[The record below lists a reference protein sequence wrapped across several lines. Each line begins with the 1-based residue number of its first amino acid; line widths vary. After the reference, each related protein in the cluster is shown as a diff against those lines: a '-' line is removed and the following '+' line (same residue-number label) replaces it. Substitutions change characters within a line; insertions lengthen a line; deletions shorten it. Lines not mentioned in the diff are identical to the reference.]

1 MANLTGKARLR
12 ALMENNDKKSVD
24 TSDKQKNNKNLTG
37 KARLRSLMGMEESES
52 STYQTDY
59 DRLKNAYGPPI
70 AEEEEGQSNLS
81 LGKQILQSMN
91 KNTQAAKA
99 SDRIKTIGTRPDLF
113 QPNAYR
119 LDVSEISDL
128 SRLEKELENQQ
139 KLKEQFGQKLES
151 YAWAVPHQETAN
163 TIPYERDRDNR
174 DYQTIVSNIDQLN
187 RKIDILKRRQNKA
200 GLEQTIRQIPD
211 YADMIERGTA
221 FGRTDMIGALSGDD
235 EFASMLRYLN
245 GNNGN
250 SKENNAR
257 YAGLTQDEKD
267 TIFYL
272 MGSGDMKSAR
282 KYFEDSLIPELDIRD
297 EERIRNEAER
307 NNQKIGEQRTF
318 IENVQTLPDYPT
330 ITERAKN
337 ELLSVPYGK
346 YATGNSTVP
355 EHRRAAYSMLS
366 RNRLE
371 LGTQYERLQNWTDD
385 EKGTLLYLI
394 GSGDEKSAQRY
405 YDLVSRRANEEYQT
419 AKNEEYRQM
428 AKDNKALGV
437 LANIYHSYAGLS
449 ALGETLTQNLKNKV
463 EGTDYPVDIYS
474 QGMEGANIS
483 EATEQGI
490 TEDMGE
496 FGQFLTKTG
505 LSMSRMATM
514 LPFGKA
520 SLWIT
525 SADAAGRTAKEV
537 AERGGSDDQALWL
550 GLLSGAIEFGTEKL
564 PLENLFRLAKSGK
577 GVTKHAV
584 REILKQAGIEGTEEL
599 VSEYANTLLD
609 MAAMGENS
617 SYNLRVKEYIKSGL
631 SMQEAKDAANAEF
644 FVVNP
649 IVAGLGGTV
658 SGLGFGSGGV
668 VFNRAVNY
676 ERKPIADVMTEL
688 DQNPV
693 KALQNPQNAEAILQP
708 ENVETVY
715 EYTKEKYGEKGFEA
729 AESIIEAANNTVKE
743 NAAVQKEARNTVINE
758 NVGRE
763 EHTNMESP
771 QAEDSSYKTRKTKH
785 GLTEEFRKQGAE
797 YGMRTED
804 LDALDRIAKRTGT
817 KYRFDTT
824 AAENGSYYN
833 GTITINPNSPD
844 PIRRILGHEFA
855 HFTETSDQYE
865 GLKRDVLESPYITE
879 LLGEDINTVR
889 QKIQRTYQADFDT
902 KLKNNPALTLEA
914 LTDQEVFA
922 QAMGNLMNAP
932 DALRY
937 VAKKRP
943 AFIQKAIDFLQR
955 IGDAL
960 TGKSDYEKFVREV
973 ENRFRDALYK
983 STKGNINSESDMKYS
998 IRYDENGKAD
1008 MVVVDDNIF
1017 QGHENEKPLTVVKNF
1032 LKEKIGT
1039 FSTIMESGQ
1048 KVYFGK
1054 DLPGEYIHSKSAVN
1068 SRASIKR
1075 AKNQMPSAL
1084 DEMIEIA
1091 TNRSWKQNQKE
1102 KHAVDAK
1109 YGWYKYQT
1117 KIAIPVKNAYQ
1128 VYSADLIIRND
1139 ADGKKYLY
1147 DILNIKKEPAASLPA
1162 NQSSDINQSGSNNT
1176 IAQKGG
1182 DVNTSIS
1189 KNGENDSQK
1198 SMTLEEEMES
1208 LREKYGVIPPGENPT
1223 REVKVPKKTTD
1234 KSTVSVAVRTIMEAG
1249 ITPEEM
1255 LSDIQRAIVD
1265 GEFGHEV
1272 YTDKTAWKEA
1282 ENVLEHEGFAEA
1294 LKKWQ
1299 ADVRANKRMTKG
1311 ERALGY
1317 LLYQK
1322 SVDSG
1327 DTEAAFDLLTDFT
1340 TISTATAQEMQ
1351 AHRLLKKLTPAGQ
1364 LMILDKAA
1372 KKIQIDLDKKR
1383 KTKAPK
1389 IDINKK
1395 LAKDLLGAKSQKDID
1410 AAVGAI
1416 KQNIADQV
1424 PATWVD
1430 KINAWRYISMLG
1442 NVRTHVRNIVGN
1454 ALFFAER
1461 EMKNMV
1467 GIGTERFVPKD
1478 QRTKSFLGLKALSPK
1493 SKALFEYAKESY
1505 NQNKGVISGNGKY
1518 QDNGEIQDMQRIY
1531 KNKILEG
1538 VRKASSKLLELEDAF
1553 FSRAGYIRSYA
1564 QAMKA
1569 RGLTPETITQA
1580 QADALFEYAMKE
1592 AKKGTFQDAS
1602 KLASQLNKIKNTNS
1616 ATSII
1621 GGGMIPF
1628 TKTPVNIVKRGVE
1641 YSPFGIMKAVYDGLT
1656 QIKKGNMTAAQV
1668 ADEWAAGLTG
1678 TAIMALG
1685 AFLSHIGVL
1694 SGGPDEEKK
1703 KANFDSMTGSQN
1715 YAINIGNYSYTLDW
1729 AAPAAL
1735 PLFLGVELQKVFADK
1750 DPGINFGQITEALG
1764 RITEPVFEM
1773 TMLQGVNNAIQTA
1786 TYADQAPISAIATNA
1801 AVNYAGQ
1808 FVPTILGQI
1817 ARTIDPVRRDTYFV
1831 DKNSQLPAD
1840 VQRFLKKNMA
1850 KIPGVSMMLP
1860 AKIDP
1865 WGRETVSEGWGW
1877 RALQNF
1883 LSPGYASVIQKGEV
1897 DKELERL
1904 YEQTG
1909 DAELLPAY
1917 AVKYFTVEGEKKE
1930 LTTEEYVKFAKNC
1943 GGTALKELDALIGTQ
1958 FYKNLSDEQKA
1969 KAIGKVYDYAKQTA
1983 KASVSDYEIERQW
1996 RRQKESGVPLSHYV
2010 IYKTFEGDQD
2020 EKISQIQKTFHFS
2033 ESKAEEMYYKIESY
2047 LYPGDDLD
2055 EAKEKKVKLCEKY
2068 GFTKKEYM
2076 KAYNAL
2082 RGVTGTK
2089 NRAGKTISGS
2099 EKRNQMKALHEA
2111 GFAGAK
2117 ATKMYQILKGE
2128 IKE

>member
-52 STYQTDY
+52 STPKKQIDPQNLKQKYQSFHALSPVEQMKVISSQRSEKTIPITERINKENRDLEAEREERRYTRPTPQLPTDQFEIDQNIPISEHTAFDTKGQIQNKKY
-59 DRLKNAYGPPI
+59 NLQTEALRKNLESVQELPDFYRVV
-70 AEEEEGQSNLS
+70 EQ
-81 LGKQILQSMN
+81 GKQRA
-91 KNTQAAKA
+91 TQMAKEPSVGTRYYEEAAKYAA
-99 SDRIKTIGTRPDLF
+99 SPE
-113 QPNAYR
+113 Y
-119 LDVSEISDL
+119 SDL
-128 SRLEKELENQQ
+128 LAIS
-139 KLKEQFGQKLES
+139 
-151 YAWAVPHQETAN
+151 N
-163 TIPYERDRDNR
+163 TIPELSTSRLSKMTDTEKNVLLYYVGTGDTGSAKKYYEDVLERELNKRHQIAFN
-174 DYQTIVSNIDQLN
+174 QGVEELANKHKIVGALGNIVTSPGQVAGVFEAF
-187 RKIDILKRRQNKA
+187 RQN
-200 GLEQTIRQIPD
+200 
-211 YADMIERGTA
+211 
-221 FGRTDMIGALSGDD
+221 
-235 EFASMLRYLN
+235 
-245 GNNGN
+245 
-250 SKENNAR
+250 
-257 YAGLTQDEKD
+257 
-267 TIFYL
+267 
-272 MGSGDMKSAR
+272 
-282 KYFEDSLIPELDIRD
+282 
-297 EERIRNEAER
+297 
-307 NNQKIGEQRTF
+307 
-318 IENVQTLPDYPT
+318 IENL
-330 ITERAKN
+330 ITGQDKPVDAY
-337 ELLSVPYGK
+337 SP
-346 YATGNSTVP
+346 AMSAAHFGNST
-355 EHRRAAYSMLS
+355 A
-366 RNRLE
+366 
-371 LGTQYERLQNWTDD
+371 
-385 EKGTLLYLI
+385 
-394 GSGDEKSAQRY
+394 
-405 YDLVSRRANEEYQT
+405 
-419 AKNEEYRQM
+419 
-428 AKDNKALGV
+428 
-437 LANIYHSYAGLS
+437 
-449 ALGETLTQNLKNKV
+449 
-463 EGTDYPVDIYS
+463 
-474 QGMEGANIS
+474 
-483 EATEQGI
+483 QGI
-490 TEDMGE
+490 TRDMNAFE
-496 FGQFLTKTG
+496 RLLVQTG
-505 LSMSRMATM
+505 LSMGQMAMT
-514 LPFGKA
+514 LPFGQA
-520 SLWIT
+520 GSLLLM
-525 SADAAGRTAKEV
+525 SSEAAGNAVLDATQ
-537 AERGGSDDQALWL
+537 RGASAPQALAS
-550 GLLSGAIEFGTEKL
+550 GLLSGAIEFATEKL
-564 PLENLFRLAKSGK
+564 PIDNLFRIAKSGK
-577 GVTKHAV
+577 GVTKNAV
-584 REILKQAGIEGTEEL
+584 REVLKQAGIEGTEEL
-599 VSEYANTLLD
+599 VSEYANALTDIAL
-609 MAAMGENS
+609 MGNKS
-617 SYNLRVKEYIKSGL
+617 SYRIRIQELIQSGMSQKE
-631 SMQEAKDAANAEF
+631 AEKQAILET
-644 FVVNP
+644 FVIQP
-649 IVAGLGGTV
+649 MMSFAGGAL
-658 SGLGFGSGGV
+658 SGGV
-668 VFNRAVNY
+668 MGAGAEGFNFVSDYQQNRNQNQPYLYQPEPEVFAPKSASVL
-676 ERKPIADVMTEL
+676 ERKINQLEMKSMEAVLSEL

-763 EHTNMESP
+763 EHTNMEAP

-785 GLTEEFRKQGAE
+785 SLTEEFRKQGAE
-797 YGMRTED
+797 YGMRAED

-2020 EKISQIQKTFHFS
+2020 EKINRIQKTFHFS

-2055 EAKEKKVKLCEKY
+2055 EAQEKKVKLCEKY